1 MDFFYLFCLL
11 LGGYIVFYILRQRFK
26 ISRGREKSQHSNV
39 KSSELIDVRLV
50 IIKNHKFLNWLY
62 TIDQSFMIKVRFVL
76 FLSVIIFIILLAV
89 SSDVTMSTFFKVCLI
104 NFLIITIMPLILIP
118 PIVSGEMKK
127 IKNAVPFFIDLVAV
141 CVQTGLTVESSI
153 QFIADKFS
161 QFNINMASL
170 MDIVMKKSAIIGFED
185 AIHRLYL
192 SVTIPEMKM
201 FCSSLRQ
208 SVHYGTPLYENLME
222 LSKDVRINMI
232 LESEE
237 KIGKLSAKMSIPLIL
252 LIMFPITILIIA
264 PGLLRILQN
273 AGI

>member
-11 LGGYIVFYILRQRFK
+11 LGGYIIFYILRQRFK
-26 ISRGREKSQHSNV
+26 ISRGREKSQHSHV

-62 TIDQSFMIKVRFVL
+62 IVDQSFKIKARFVL
-76 FLSVIIFIILLAV
+76 ILSALIFIILLTV
-89 SSDVTMSTFFKVCLI
+89 SSDISMSTFFKVCLL
-104 NFLIITIMPLILIP
+104 NFLIITIIPLILIP

-127 IKNAVPFFIDLVAV
+127 IKNSVPFFIDLVAV

-153 QFIADKFS
+153 QFIVDKFS
-161 QFNINMASL
+161 RFNINMASL
-170 MDIVMKKSAIIGFED
+170 MDIVMKKSSIIGFEE
-185 AIHRLYL
+185 AIQRLYL
-192 SVTIPEMKM
+192 SVTIPEMRM

-222 LSKDVRINMI
+222 LSKDIRINMI

-273 AGI
+273 AGM